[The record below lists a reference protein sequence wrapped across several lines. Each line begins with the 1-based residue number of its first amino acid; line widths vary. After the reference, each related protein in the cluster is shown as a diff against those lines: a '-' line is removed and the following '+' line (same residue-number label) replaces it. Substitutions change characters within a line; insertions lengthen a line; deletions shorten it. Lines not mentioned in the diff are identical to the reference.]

1 VILILQVA
9 KGEKEVRILTQWVVE
24 IGTVILRI

>member
-9 KGEKEVRILTQWVVE
+9 KGEKEVRILKQWVVE
-24 IGTVILRI
+24 IVTAILRI